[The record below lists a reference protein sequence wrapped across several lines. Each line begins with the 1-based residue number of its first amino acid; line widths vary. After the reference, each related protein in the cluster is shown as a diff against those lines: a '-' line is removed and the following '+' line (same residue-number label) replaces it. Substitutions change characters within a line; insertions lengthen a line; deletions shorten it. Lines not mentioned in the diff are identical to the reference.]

1 VKPAIRRGSSAD
13 ARAAADLYLRAREA
27 GLRAGSIPAG
37 VHDDDDVRGYFAA
50 HIVGDCELWV
60 AEADG
65 VLVGI
70 LVLDG
75 EFVDQLYVEPGLTG
89 RGIGSA
95 LLALARRERPGG
107 LRLWTFQSNTGA
119 QRFYERNGFVEVRRT
134 DGRDNEERAPD
145 VLYEYRAAERSSFG
159 ADVPGG
165 ALAGW
170 VGGEGAPVLLLHG
183 GPGLSFD
190 YLEGLAA
197 ELGPGY
203 RVAAYQQRG
212 LEPSTTEGPFEVAR
226 EVADALAVLD
236 ALGWERAWVV
246 GHSWGGHLLLH
257 LAAAH
262 PRRLCGGLA
271 VDPLGAVGDG
281 GAEAFDAE
289 IFARTSEEDRARAQ
303 ELDGRALRGEG
314 SEDDVREGL
323 RLVWPAYFASRDRVM
338 DFPDL
343 RASVAAYAGLF
354 ESLTAL
360 MPDLQARLADVA
372 VPMGFVTGAAGP
384 MPADAA
390 SATAAAIPGAWVDV
404 IDGAGHFPWFECP
417 GSVRAALQR
426 LVGAQAPS

>member
-1 VKPAIRRGSSAD
+1 MQPAIRRGAAGD
-13 ARAAADLYLRAREA
+13 ARDAADLYLRARDA
-27 GLRAGSIPAG
+27 ALRAGSIPAG
-37 VHDDDDVRGYFAA
+37 VHDDDDVRGYFAS
-50 HIVGDCELWV
+50 HIVGACELWV
-60 AEADG
+60 AEEDG

-75 EFVDQLYVEPGLTG
+75 DFVDQLYVEPGLTG

-107 LRLWTFQSNTGA
+107 LRLWTFQSNTAA
-119 QRFYERNGFVEVRRT
+119 QRFYERHGFAEVRRT

-145 VLYEYRAAERSSFG
+145 VLYEYRAAERSPLR

-165 ALAGW
+165 VLAGW

-197 ELGPGY
+197 ELGPGF
-203 RVAAYQQRG
+203 RMAAYQQRG

-257 LAAAH
+257 LAVAH
-262 PRRLCGGLA
+262 PERLHGGLA

-281 GAEAFDAE
+281 GAAAFDAE
-289 IFARTSEEDRARAQ
+289 IFARTSEADRARAQ
-303 ELDGRALRGEG
+303 ELDERALRGEG
-314 SEDDVREGL
+314 SEDDAREGL
-323 RLVWPAYFASRDRVM
+323 RLVWPAYFASRDHVM
-338 DFPDL
+338 DFPEL
-343 RASVAAYAGLF
+343 RVSVEAYAGLF

-360 MPDLQARLADVA
+360 MPDLQARLASVTL
-372 VPMGFVTGAAGP
+372 PMGFVTGCAGP

-390 SATAAAIPGAWVDV
+390 SATAVAMPGAWVEAL
-404 IDGAGHFPWFECP
+404 DGAGHFPWFERP

-426 LVGAQAPS
+426 LVGAHSPS